1 MFLVLKIL
9 SMVSLKRS
17 SIFDAQNTK
26 HSRNELRE
34 ELIVLG
40 QGWIAVGFDQSN
52 VQLSINKEVETKKL
66 EWFVFLW
73 SICRDTCFYCYL
85 DDLVYF
91 LKDEFEKSF
100 FPFFFEKFL

>member
-1 MFLVLKIL
+1 M
-9 SMVSLKRS
+9 
-17 SIFDAQNTK
+17 FDAQNTK

-66 EWFVFLW
+66 E
-73 SICRDTCFYCYL
+73 
-85 DDLVYF
+85 
-91 LKDEFEKSF
+91 
-100 FPFFFEKFL
+100 